1 MILCMQCNSVLVNIK
16 YVEYFIEFL
25 VFCRILW
32 YNVFQIMEYLR
43 TVYLIRNAIFYFTFL
58 NYIVLYH

>member
-1 MILCMQCNSVLVNIK
+1 MILCMQCNSVLINIK

-32 YNVFQIMEYLR
+32 YNVFKIMEYPR
-43 TVYLIRNAIFYFTFL
+43 TVYSIRNAIF
-58 NYIVLYH
+58 